1 MHWEAWV
8 EKGESHL
15 NTIHGQGIVYCPPL
29 SSWLACVR
37 ISNLKS
43 SSSSTKNGDYSWSV
57 SSDSWRIYSKFH
69 LEGFTFQH
77 LQTTKSI
84 RCIFTIVAL
93 VRFFACVIFQMSPQS
108 GGMGCLEVWTIGQ
121 GHELSLFVNWI
132 YLLWYFEKVTSQ
144 IMIASIASHTI
155 HILTWWDILG
165 AKGEDAFSFV
175 LVAPWLEY
183 SFVFIMIHQFWF

>member
-1 MHWEAWV
+1 MYWEVWV

-43 SSSSTKNGDYSWSV
+43 SSSSSSTKNGDYSWSV

-69 LEGFTFQH
+69 LECFTFQH
-77 LQTTKSI
+77 GAFWSAFLQTTKSI

-93 VRFFACVIFQMSPQS
+93 IRFFACVIFQMSPQS
-108 GGMGCLEVWTIGQ
+108 GGMGCLVVWAIGR
-121 GHELSLFVNWI
+121 GHELSLFKNWI
-132 YLLWYFEKVTSQ
+132 SLLWYLEKVTPQ
-144 IMIASIASHTI
+144 IMIA
-155 HILTWWDILG
+155 
-165 AKGEDAFSFV
+165 
-175 LVAPWLEY
+175 
-183 SFVFIMIHQFWF
+183 